1 MKNFSI
7 TTFRAAS
14 VIATLPL
21 FTQIPVIGNIFQ
33 PGTAIAQNSQ
43 KPSVQLRLE
52 VAKKVVLQVDG
63 KEKISWQSLQDKGVV
78 QPGDVLRYTVAGIN
92 NGKTAVKN
100 LNINQPVPKG
110 MIYVLNSASVEGN
123 KGVKII
129 YSIDGGRS
137 FVENP
142 TVKVSLPNGK
152 VETRPAPASAYTH
165 IRWKIDSEFPANAVV
180 KGIYQVAVK

>member
-7 TTFRAAS
+7 TTFKAAS

-33 PGTAIAQNSQ
+33 PGTAMAQNSQ

-52 VAKKVVLQVDG
+52 VAKKIIQQVDG
-63 KEKISWQSLQDKGVV
+63 KQKISWQSLQDKGIV
-78 QPGDVLRYTVAGIN
+78 QPGDVLRYTVTGIN

-100 LNINQPVPKG
+100 LNINQPIPKG
-110 MIYVLNSASVEGN
+110 MIYVLNSASIEGD

-142 TVKVSLPNGK
+142 TVKVSLANGK